1 MSRTRINVTTELAAA
16 IAAEY
21 RPGDRLPPEPALAAA
36 YGVSRATLREA
47 LQSLAATGLVQ
58 RVHGVGTFVAEVT
71 SKVETALDVDLGV
84 TEAVQAAN
92 QRLGVQVL
100 RIDERPAPTEVAK
113 RLGLAPAS
121 RVLWV
126 ERAILANDVPAV
138 AAIDAIPLG
147 VASRA
152 AHPYES
158 GSIYRFLELECR
170 VVLVGGSASVT
181 AVGADR
187 RVARVLRIEEGA
199 PLLQIAQV
207 ERAHDDT
214 AVLYSEEQYVPNL
227 FELTIRRTRRGGATA

>member
-147 VASRA
+147 IASRA

>member
-21 RPGDRLPPEPALAAA
+21 RPGDRRPPEPALAAA

-71 SKVETALDVDLGV
+71 SNGETALDVDLAV

-121 RVLWV
+121 RVLCV
-126 ERAILANDVPAV
+126 ARAILANDVPAV

-147 VASRA
+147 IASRA

-214 AVLYSEEQYVPNL
+214 AVLYSEKQYVPNL

>member
-1 MSRTRINVTTELAAA
+1 MARTRNAVMTELSAA

-58 RVHGVGTFVAEVT
+58 RVHGVGTFVAAV
-71 SKVETALDVDLGV
+71 SNKVESALDVDLGV

-100 RIDERPAPTEVAK
+100 RVEERPAPHDVAL
-113 RLGLAPAS
+113 RLGLGPAS
-121 RVLWV
+121 RVLWI

-138 AAIDAIPLG
+138 AAIDAIP
-147 VASRA
+147 VAVAARA
-152 AHPYES
+152 AQPYSS
-158 GSIYRFLELECR
+158 GSVYRFLELECR

-181 AVGADR
+181 AVRADR
-187 RVARVLRIEEGA
+187 RVARVLRINEDE
-199 PLLQIAQV
+199 PLLRIAQV

-227 FELTIRRTRRGGATA
+227 FELTIRRTRRGGAIA

>member
-100 RIDERPAPTEVAK
+100 RIDERPAPTEIAK

>member
-1 MSRTRINVTTELAAA
+1 MSRARVTVTSELAAA

-47 LQSLAATGLVQ
+47 LQTLATTGLVQ
-58 RVHGVGTFVAEVT
+58 RVHGVGTFVAAVT
-71 SKVETALDVDLGV
+71 NKVESALDVDLGV

-100 RIDERPAPTEVAK
+100 RVDERAAPTDVAK
-113 RLGLAPAS
+113 RLGLPPAS
-121 RVLWV
+121 RVLWI

-138 AAIDAIPLG
+138 AAIDAIPL
-147 VASRA
+147 AIA
-152 AHPYES
+152 AKAANPYTT
-158 GSIYRFLELECR
+158 GSVYRFLELECQ

-181 AVGADR
+181 AISADG
-187 RVARVLRIEEGA
+187 RVARVLRIEAGD

-227 FELTIRRTRRGGATA
+227 FELTIRRTRRGRALA

>member
-16 IAAEY
+16 FAAEY

-147 VASRA
+147 IASRA

>member
-100 RIDERPAPTEVAK
+100 RIDERPAPTEIAK

-147 VASRA
+147 IASRA

>member
-71 SKVETALDVDLGV
+71 SKVESALDVDLGV

-100 RIDERPAPTEVAK
+100 RIDERPAPTEIAK

-138 AAIDAIPLG
+138 AAIDAIPVG
-147 VASRA
+147 IASRA

>member
-1 MSRTRINVTTELAAA
+1 MSRTRITVTTELAAA

-71 SKVETALDVDLGV
+71 SKVESALDVDLGV

-100 RIDERPAPTEVAK
+100 RVEERPAPTEIAK
-113 RLGLAPAS
+113 RLGLGPAS

-138 AAIDAIPLG
+138 AAIDAIPVGIAL
-147 VASRA
+147 RA

-227 FELTIRRTRRGGATA
+227 FELTIRRTRRGRALA

>member
-126 ERAILANDVPAV
+126 GRAILANDVPAV